1 MRHRSTSALSKV
13 NRALERNLHA
23 RDEVRPDRRARFVPS
38 PNDSLREKN
47 RTLSRLRPQ
56 LPAECRLANFLT
68 IRPPAPW
75 CSPLPPV
82 FQRAAA
88 ISLLTITP
96 RRCRLCS
103 VPAIAP
109 RFYNP
114 RYCKRP
120 SRDIPH
126 LRLDPDL
133 LA

>member
-13 NRALERNLHA
+13 YRAIDRNLRA
-23 RDEVRPDRRARFVPS
+23 PDEVRRDRRARFVPH
-38 PNDSLREKN
+38 PNDSLREKS
-47 RTLSRLRPQ
+47 RTLSRLRPP

-68 IRPPAPW
+68 IRSPAPW

-82 FQRAAA
+82 FQRAVA
-88 ISLLTITP
+88 ILLLTTTP

-103 VPAIAP
+103 VPANAP

-126 LRLDPDL
+126 LRPDPDL